1 MGSGVG
7 GSLLTVF
14 ALQLSINVLL
24 MEEDPLDLPIAGWWR
39 GGERREGELNTQSRG
54 LDQGA
59 HDLLP

>member
-24 MEEDPLDLPIAGWWR
+24 MEEDTLDFQPAHSRLVEGR
-39 GGERREGELNTQSRG
+39 GKEGRG
-54 LDQGA
+54 IEHTEQRVGSGSS
-59 HDLLP
+59 